1 MNKLSIMKVLKELG
15 VVLLAISC
23 ITGCVKSDHEPNSN
37 KEEPETQA
45 TKSDG
50 NDSKA
55 TQSAGEEKNETEDP
69 KDEEKEI
76 IDYDR
81 FVFLAENN
89 LIQDIEAT
97 ITRTDENLLI
107 KSSSPSLVNEI
118 LTLQLSTE
126 DYGIGTELDKPF
138 TIEMDLYQGRITFDF
153 ITSGKVMINGDT
165 EMYIGSQ
172 EGLDEYLKYDF
183 GHFYTGTHF
192 KLKQEFPFEYSDV
205 TSIDVIRGHY
215 TENITVQLN
224 SKEAIEALFNQL
236 GNTDVYK
243 VDENDDVGMVKAAG
257 GAPNIKMTLNL
268 KNGKQVMLTI
278 KGGVDILDID
288 GVITEYVPVGS
299 NEERFST
306 PVYLYP
312 FGYTMPE
319 IKINDQSL
327 NLVIAAY
334 DVAGDTMINEY
345 DIERI
350 LQYNEVISLTGN
362 KMTCLLNSDDV
373 KLYVQ
378 RVGEDTL
385 TELTVSNKQA
395 ELPTEAG
402 NYLLKAVIKYK
413 DGSVTLVS
421 NYSINE

>member
-23 ITGCVKSDHEPNSN
+23 ITGCVKSDHEPTSN

-55 TQSAGEEKNETEDP
+55 TQSDGEAKNESEDP

-138 TIEMDLYQGRITFDF
+138 TIEMDLYQGRIAFDF

-183 GHFYTGTHF
+183 GHFYTGNHF

-236 GNTDVYK
+236 GNTDVNK
-243 VDENDDVGMVKAAG
+243 VSENDDVGIVKAAG
-257 GAPNIKMTLNL
+257 GAPYIETTFNLN
-268 KNGKQVMLTI
+268 NGKQITI
-278 KGGVDILDID
+278 TRKGGVDILSID
-288 GVITEYVPVGS
+288 GNITEYVPVGM

-312 FGYTMPE
+312 FGYTIPE
-319 IKINDQSL
+319 IKINDQLL

-350 LQYNEVISLTGN
+350 LQYNEAISLTGD

-395 ELPTEAG
+395 ELPIEAG

>member
-23 ITGCVKSDHEPNSN
+23 MTGCVKSDIEPTSN

-50 NDSKA
+50 NESKA
-55 TQSAGEEKNETEDP
+55 TQSDDEAKNEQVDP
-69 KDEEKEI
+69 KDEEKKM
-76 IDYDR
+76 IDYER
-81 FVFLAENN
+81 LVYLAEYN
-89 LIQDIEAT
+89 LIQDIKAT
-97 ITRTDENLLI
+97 ITRTDENLI
-107 KSSSPSLVNEI
+107 IENSRPSLINEI
-118 LTLQLSTE
+118 LALQLSTE
-126 DYGIGTELDKPF
+126 DYGIGAELDKPF
-138 TIEMDLYQGRITFDF
+138 TIEMELAQGQIRFDF

-183 GHFYTGTHF
+183 GHFYTGNHF
-192 KLKQEFPFEYSDV
+192 KLKQELPFECSDV
-205 TSIDVIRGHY
+205 TSIDVNRGHY

-243 VDENDDVGMVKAAG
+243 VSENDDVGIAKAAG
-257 GAPNIKMTLNL
+257 GAPFIETTFNLN
-268 KNGKQVMLTI
+268 NGKQVILTT
-278 KGGVDILDID
+278 KGAVDILSID
-288 GVITEYVPVGS
+288 GNITEYVPVGM

-306 PVYLYP
+306 PVYMYP
-312 FGYTMPE
+312 FGYTMSE

-327 NLVIAAY
+327 KLLIAAY

-350 LQYNEVISLTGN
+350 LQYNEAISLTGD
-362 KMTCLLNSDDV
+362 KMTCLVDGDDV

-385 TELTVSNKQA
+385 TELPVSNKQA

-402 NYLLKAVIKYK
+402 SYLLKAVIKYK

-421 NYSINE
+421 NYGISE